1 MDIDSYRY
9 IDKSINY
16 EIPIS
21 HLNNIVQLV
30 STNEQLADYFYSKQK
45 AFIDDIFNDFSMIFQ
60 KNRFNINNEY
70 DRSIIAKNNKYTIKL
85 FGESREYILSF
96 ENNKKSLKEFILHI
110 NPNESTFSAL
120 SRNCGWYINSNGN
133 VSSYKE
139 IQYNNEFLKEEIEKL
154 RILKYKKIHAAKH
167 IENLDFNI
175 YLFKNKVLVGECE
188 NLKGVFDKITKL

>member
-1 MDIDSYRY
+1 MDIDIYRY

-45 AFIDDIFNDFSMIFQ
+45 AFINDIFNDFSMIFQ
-60 KNRFNINNEY
+60 KNKFNINNEY

-110 NPNESTFSAL
+110 NPNESTFSDL